1 MAKTTKRDLS
11 NSLKTLLLK
20 KPLNKVTVE
29 DIASDCGVSRMTFYY
44 YFADIYDLVEWTCQ
58 EEARKALAE
67 NRTYNTWQVGFLDI
81 LQVVLENKAFVLNVY
96 RSVGREHIEEYLY
109 TVTYKLLMDVIEE
122 KAQDVS
128 VPATDKKFIAD
139 FYKYAFVGITLNW
152 IQGGMKEAPKEII
165 DRTSLLLQDNI
176 AHALQNYSRGLS
188 QVN

>member
-67 NRTYNTWQVGFLDI
+67 NRTYNTWQVGFLDKFYI
-81 LQVVLENKAFVLNVY
+81 YTHEDLSMALLPEQFKSLRNEQGLTDQAVFDFAFY
-96 RSVGREHIEEYLY
+96 AK
-109 TVTYKLLMDVIEE
+109 KL
-122 KAQDVS
+122 
-128 VPATDKKFIAD
+128 AD
-139 FYKYAFVGITLNW
+139 QGIDA
-152 IQGGMKEAPKEII
+152 EAS
-165 DRTSLLLQDNI
+165 R
-176 AHALQNYSRGLS
+176 LQNMTENG
-188 QVN
+188 